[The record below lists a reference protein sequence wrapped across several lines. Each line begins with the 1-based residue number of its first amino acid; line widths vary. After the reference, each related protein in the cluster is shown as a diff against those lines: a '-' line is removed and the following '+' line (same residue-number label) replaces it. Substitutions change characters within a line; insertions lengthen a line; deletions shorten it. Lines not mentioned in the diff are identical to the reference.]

1 VKELVVISGK
11 GGTGKT
17 SIVASFAAL
26 AENSVFAD
34 CDVDAA
40 DLHLILSPEVKN
52 TTAFRGRDKARIIDN
67 KCTGCGICLENCRFD
82 AISEEP
88 DYAIDQVSCEGCGVC
103 QYLCPAEAVEM
114 EPSFCGEWYL
124 SNTRF
129 GPLVHAKLGI
139 AEENS
144 GKLVNLVRSQAKL
157 LAENRSAD
165 FIIVDGSPGVG
176 CPVISSV
183 TGADMVLVV
192 TEPTVAGEHDLM
204 RILELTSHFNI
215 PAAICINKCDLNPS
229 ICQSIEKSAA
239 EHNVTVLG
247 KIHYDDVFT
256 KAQIHAQS
264 VVEFGN
270 GNTAGEIIQLWQK
283 TMSELTIL
291 N

>member
-1 VKELVVISGK
+1 MKELVVVSGK

-26 AENSVFAD
+26 TKNSVFAD

-40 DLHLILSPEVKN
+40 DLHLILAPEVRKIN
-52 TTAFRGRDKARIIDN
+52 NFRGRDKATIIN
-67 KCTGCGICLENCRFD
+67 EKCTGCGICLDNCRFD
-82 AISEEP
+82 AISAEP
-88 DYAIDQVSCEGCGVC
+88 DYTIDQISCEGCGVC
-103 QYLCPAEAVEM
+103 QYLCPEEAVEM
-114 EPSFCGEWYL
+114 IPSLSGEWYV

-129 GPLVHAKLGI
+129 GPLIHAKLGI

-144 GKLVNLVRSQAKL
+144 GKLVNQVRLQAKL

-192 TEPTVAGEHDLM
+192 TEPTVAGEHDLR
-204 RILELTSHFNI
+204 RILELTDHFKI
-215 PAAICINKCDLNPS
+215 PAGICINKCDLNPS
-229 ICQSIEKSAA
+229 ICQSIEKCAA
-239 EHNVTVLG
+239 GRNGVVLG

-264 VVEFGN
+264 VVEYGN
-270 GNTAGEIIQLWQK
+270 GNTTREIIELWQK
-283 TMSELTIL
+283 TMSKLIDS